1 MKKTNNPNTSRNNQL
16 SGNER
21 IVNRTNQRRKKN
33 KRKKLIFRAV
43 LCFVFLCIGIIFAL
57 TMFFNISEITVTGDT
72 IYSSEDVIEKSG
84 VIIGDNLIFV
94 SKKEINEKVST
105 GLPYV
110 GSVKVKRH
118 LPTKLELIITKT
130 DAVYAV
136 VIDGYYTLLDETGK
150 VLEKDLEYVG
160 DNIILLNIGEIKSSE
175 PGKKIS
181 LKPQKCF
188 EIDETELNKF
198 EEGSKEYLEK
208 QKEIQEKQKECP
220 DNHKKCLDKCKEYL
234 EKLITLRETC
244 ADCGIKDIT
253 AIDLSDIYDI
263 KLTYQGRIILE
274 LGETNNDNLYKK
286 LSLGKAAIDTQ
297 NEENMLYRGII
308 NLTVDGKGYWSEETS
323 TTEPQTE
330 VESTTTDTSGD
341 ENTIKPENA
350 ELTTASAA

>member
-57 TMFFNISEITVTGDT
+57 TMFFNISEITVTGDMV
-72 IYSSEDVIEKSG
+72 YSSEDIVEKSG
-84 VIIGDNLIFV
+84 VVIGDNLIFV
-94 SKKEINEKVST
+94 SKKKINEQVST
-105 GLPYV
+105 ELPYV

-118 LPTKLELIITKT
+118 LPTKLELIVTKT
-130 DAVYAV
+130 EAAYAV
-136 VIDGYYTLLDETGK
+136 VIDGYYTLLDSNGK
-150 VLEKDLEYVG
+150 VLEKDLEYVAE
-160 DNIILLNIGEIKSSE
+160 NIILLNIGEITSA
-175 PGKKIS
+175 
-181 LKPQKCF
+181 
-188 EIDETELNKF
+188 ELGRKVS
-198 EEGSKEYLEK
+198 GTS
-208 QKEIQEKQKECP
+208 
-220 DNHKKCLDKCKEYL
+220 DEYL
-234 EKLITLRETC
+234 EKLIDIRNACE
-244 ADCGIKDIT
+244 DCGVEDIT

-274 LGETNNDNLYKK
+274 LGETSKDTLYKK

-297 NEENMLYRGII
+297 NEENMLYRGTI

-330 VESTTTDTSGD
+330 IEELTTGEAGDESTT
-341 ENTIKPENA
+341 KPENT
-350 ELTTASAA
+350 ESTTSSAA